1 MPEHT
6 PDGRYIVVDG
16 RRWRATDPEIPAD
29 VRDRLQKH
37 LMAARRAVGAAR
49 DDDAAR
55 ARARARVQTAKV
67 ALGERGEPWWEQ
79 TSEQRR
85 ARWETG
91 LAELDQPTDASSP

>member
-16 RRWRATDPEIPAD
+16 RRWRATDPEIPDD

-37 LMAARRAVGAAR
+37 LMAARRVQ
-49 DDDAAR
+49 DR
-55 ARARARVQTAKV
+55 ARTQAAKV

-79 TSEQRR
+79 TPEQRR
-85 ARWETG
+85 VRWESG
-91 LAELDQPTDASSP
+91 LAELDQPTG

>member
-6 PDGRYIVVDG
+6 PDGRYIVVNG

-37 LMAARRAVGAAR
+37 LMAARR
-49 DDDAAR
+49 
-55 ARARARVQTAKV
+55 VQDRERTQLAKV

-79 TSEQRR
+79 TSAQRR
-85 ARWETG
+85 ERWEQG
-91 LAELDQPTDASSP
+91 LAALDQPTG

>member
-6 PDGRYIVVDG
+6 PDGRYIVVGG

-37 LMAARRAVGAAR
+37 LMAARRVQ
-49 DDDAAR
+49 D
-55 ARARARVQTAKV
+55 RARVQTAKV

-79 TSEQRR
+79 TPAQRR
-85 ARWETG
+85 ARWESG
-91 LAELDQPTDASSP
+91 LAALDQPTG